1 MSLRTDPITTRS
13 SQENRIIISP
23 KPYFSTTDIIVIS
36 MFGALGIVIGILGNV
51 LHGVSGLLFI
61 GPFLLHTLLPGIV
74 VFACAA
80 TVRKAG
86 TATMYSLIVSLIAMP
101 LMGAPLFI
109 VMYVAQGL
117 LIDGFTLAIKDRM
130 WSRWGII
137 PAATVYGIAGILI
150 LYYVVLGASG
160 LVFPEWVVIPSI
172 PLNLVFAI
180 PAALVG
186 LKIGQRAITTL
197 GG

>member
-1 MSLRTDPITTRS
+1 MSSETEINTDPGAA
-13 SQENRIIISP
+13 ENKKNSLN

-51 LHGVSGLLFI
+51 LHGMSGLVFI

-86 TATMYSLIVSLIAMP
+86 TATMYSLIASLIAMP

-117 LIDGFTLAIKDRM
+117 LIDGFTLALQDRM

-160 LVFPEWVVIPSI
+160 LVFPEWVIIPSI

-186 LKIGQRAITTL
+186 LKIGQRAVTTL